1 MLELNFDPF
10 PVIETERLVLRQIT
24 IADAN
29 DIFELRSNPEA
40 MKYIGRPRPKVVADV
55 HDLIANMNELSV
67 RIQWGVTMKGENKV
81 IGTIGYHV
89 IEKQHYRAEIGYMLG
104 IGYWKKGL
112 MSEAIIAVV
121 NFGFEK
127 IGLHSVEARIDPE
140 NELSAKILERNGFNK
155 EGHIKENFFYNN
167 KFTDTG
173 IYSTLKSERA
183 NTPPYLRQYSQ

>member
-10 PVIETERLVLRQIT
+10 PILETERLVMRQIT
-24 IADAN
+24 IGDAN
-29 DIFELRSNPEA
+29 DIFDLRSNPEA

-55 HDLIANMNELSV
+55 HDLIANMNELSA
-67 RIQWGVTMKGENKV
+67 RIQWGVTMKGEKKV

-112 MSEAIIAVV
+112 MSEAIIAIV

-127 IGLHSVEARIDPE
+127 IGLHSIEARIDPE
-140 NELSAKILERNGFNK
+140 NEQSAKILEKNAFIK
-155 EGHIKENFFYNN
+155 EGHLKENFFYND

-173 IYSTLKSERA
+173 IYSMLKSKWA
-183 NTPPYLRQYSQ
+183 NTQH